1 MDRLFPHFLKASQ
14 EIWGPI
20 NTPNTEDILRL
31 AATASALEARH
42 RELEIER
49 WMAEGGALEIP
60 PSLGN

>member
-1 MDRLFPHFLKASQ
+1 MGHLFPLFLKALE

-42 RELEIER
+42 REIALEW
-49 WMAEGGALEIP
+49 WMAEGMP
-60 PSLGN
+60 